1 MVGAVGRGTRSKS
14 GGAVPAVWGGDVL
27 AASQVRVC
35 SAEGVVGA
43 GFLVA
48 SDVVCTCAHVVAEAL
63 GVRED
68 IEDVAGAAVDLE
80 FPLLIGRPRA
90 RAVVVSWRRGGQD
103 VALLRLDGAV
113 DGARPVPLVDG
124 SSVWGHAFRAFGYPA
139 GADRG
144 VWASGALR
152 AGQGAGWVQME
163 VDGAGPRISQGFS
176 GAPVWDDA
184 QDGVVGMTIAA
195 HLGESTAYLLP
206 SAELVDEQVLRPRCP
221 FLGLEAFTEDDADVF
236 RGRDADT
243 ERVYA
248 AVRRR
253 TVTVLAGPSGCGKS
267 SLVRAGV
274 LPLLRRDGMAVT
286 ELRPVPDVPA
296 PAVLARALTSSL
308 EPELGEVERIVRAE
322 QLALLLETADDVPD
336 ELRARVLALKG
347 GADHVLFVDQLEEYA
362 AADPEAARELL
373 ALLTSLAGREGTSAL
388 RVVATARPDSLGVL
402 VTSGTSDVFSDA
414 VQFLAP
420 LAADDLD
427 QAVTGPVDAVA
438 GLWFEPGLPE
448 RIVADVGD
456 EPGRM
461 PLVQFALTEL
471 WNRRSRSMLTH
482 AAYGDLGGVAGALVG
497 YADDRYAELDV
508 RQQALAKRLFVQLAR
523 PREGGS
529 FARRPTRSAD
539 LAPELLA
546 VARQL
551 APGKLLVL
559 SRGPGGEGEE
569 IVDLAHEALTR
580 LWPLLRQ
587 WLEESRDFRQWQ
599 EQLRADQR
607 RWQFQGRDPSRL
619 LSGADLSE
627 ADRRLAAH
635 PADVSPEERDFVR
648 LSRRRS
654 RRGARLKRAA
664 VGALAL
670 LTVLAVVLALSTWQ
684 SLRKTEDQLRT
695 QAAELLAQAA
705 EETPGGEPATAL
717 QLALAAWNTRQTSKT
732 RDALMHQ
739 YARNQYLEDVH
750 PAVWRG
756 RILGMDATPD
766 ARTLMVMSA
775 PSRGD
780 RKTFTLVQGILG
792 RTIRTTEL
800 SGVPDGQFVSALS
813 PDGHYFATT
822 GPNGVRLWDLSR
834 PKNPVDLD
842 RGTNRIAKN
851 WRAKIDFSSD
861 SRRLL
866 LTMGDNSIPCY
877 NREAPC
883 VPPFAVAWNVP
894 TGIRLPVAA
903 ALVSGARVDEAA
915 FTTDPTAVALVVWKD
930 KYREVLLKDLAT
942 GRPLRRLGTV
952 PTALSDSV
960 PILRDG
966 GDAAVS
972 AAGRNMRI
980 QRTGRVPGP
989 QKAIKLPGES
999 ADATGRYDLEGSAD
1013 SGAVEDGG
1021 YAESAVTDVR
1031 TGQVFR
1037 TRLPTSGRA
1046 LAGYTG
1052 VAAAPREGGG
1062 LTVIVPVG
1070 KSLMIVRAEPSGVR
1084 RFQAGNGQNE
1094 VTAASPDRRYLAQAT
1109 GKALE
1114 ILDTSRKRLRTVRIP
1129 DAAANKTYGWAVSWT
1144 ADSKRVVLWDKGGSV
1159 YGSYAVPGLGGSVS
1173 LRNASKQSKGVDSVI
1188 GLSGSEV
1195 LVLTADGMLTRLDVA
1210 RGTVLTGPFLSH
1222 PGPNS
1227 DGPAADLF
1235 NSGQLLARPEHPGQ
1249 VAVVTRAGGTRG
1261 EIMLWDIRTPR
1272 KVTQLAGQPVSPPS
1286 ITNLIDTKLAFT
1298 TTGDHLAVVNTDGE
1312 VRVWDI
1318 DRRKQLPGRVS
1329 GSSRPQLIGFTP
1341 AGSLAMYVAE
1351 KGLLEIHDLS
1361 DDSSVT
1367 LAIADGISEE
1377 ITQATTQITPD
1388 GHLIVD
1394 NGRLRRRVDLRPE
1407 SQFRTLCAAA
1417 NRDYTKAER
1426 RLLPEGT
1433 PPKPPCS

>member
-1 MVGAVGRGTRSKS
+1 MS
-14 GGAVPAVWGGDVL
+14 AVWSGDVL
-27 AASQVRVC
+27 GASQVRVY

-43 GFLVA
+43 GFLVS

-63 GVRED
+63 GVPA
-68 IEDVAGAAVDLE
+68 DVEELAGAAVDLE
-80 FPLLIGRPRA
+80 FPLLAGRPHA
-90 RAVVVSWRRGGQD
+90 RAVVVSWRRGSQD

-113 DGARPVPLVDG
+113 DGARSVPLVDG
-124 SSVWGHAFRAFGYPA
+124 SSVWGHAFRTFGYPA

-144 VWASGALR
+144 VWASGTLR

-163 VDGAGPRISQGFS
+163 VDGPGPRVSRGFS
-176 GAPVWDDA
+176 GAPVWDNA

-221 FLGLEAFTEDDADVF
+221 FLGLEAFTEDHADVF

-253 TVTVLAGPSGCGKS
+253 TVTVVAGPSGCGKS

-274 LPLLRRDGMAVT
+274 LPLLRHDGASVT
-286 ELRPVPDVPA
+286 ELRPVPGVPA
-296 PAVLARALTSSL
+296 PAVLARALTGIL

-322 QLALLLETADDVPD
+322 QLARLLEAVDNVPD
-336 ELRARVLALKG
+336 ELRASVLALEG
-347 GADHVLFVDQLEEYA
+347 GADHVLFIDQLEEYA
-362 AADPEAARELL
+362 AADPEAARKLL
-373 ALLTSLAGREGTSAL
+373 GLLTSLAGRNGTSAL

-402 VTSGTSDVFSDA
+402 VTSGTSDVFSEA

-420 LAADDLD
+420 LAADGLN

-448 RIVADVGD
+448 RIVADAGD

-471 WNRRSRSMLTH
+471 WNRRTRSMLTH
-482 AAYGDLGGVAGALVG
+482 AAYDDLGGVAGALVG
-497 YADDRYAELDV
+497 YADNRYAELDV
-508 RQQALAKRLFVQLAR
+508 RQQVLAKRLFVQLAR

-529 FARRPTRSAD
+529 FSRRPTRSAD

-559 SRGPGGEGEE
+559 SRGPSGEGEE

-580 LWPLLRQ
+580 LWPHLRQ

-599 EQLRADQR
+599 EQLRADLC
-607 RWQFQGRDPSRL
+607 RWQSQGSEPSRL
-619 LSGADLSE
+619 LSGADLTE
-627 ADRRLAAH
+627 ADRRLAGH
-635 PADVSPEERDFVR
+635 PADVSPEEHDFVR
-648 LSRRRS
+648 QSRRHS
-654 RRGARLKRAA
+654 RRGARIKRAA
-664 VGALAL
+664 VTSLAL
-670 LTVLAVVLALSTWQ
+670 LTVLAVVLALSTWH

-695 QAAELLAQAA
+695 QAAGLLAQAA
-705 EETPGGEPATAL
+705 ENTPGGEPATAL
-717 QLALAAWNTRQTSKT
+717 QLALAAWNTRQTPKT

-739 YARNQYLEDVH
+739 YARNQYLVGVH
-750 PAVWRG
+750 PSVWRG

-775 PSRGD
+775 PSKGD

-792 RTIRTTEL
+792 GTIRTAVL
-800 SGVPDGQFVSALS
+800 GGVPTGQFASTLS
-813 PDGHYFATT
+813 PDGRYFAMA
-822 GPNGVRLWDLSR
+822 GSSGVRLWDLSR
-834 PKNPVDLD
+834 PKDPVDLD
-842 RGTNRIAKN
+842 RGTRRVAKN
-851 WRAKIDFSSD
+851 WRASMDFSSD

-883 VPPFAVAWNVP
+883 VPPFAVAWKVP
-894 TGIRLPVAA
+894 TGDRLPVAD
-903 ALVSGARVDEAA
+903 ALVSGARVNEVA
-915 FTTDPTAVALVVWKD
+915 FATDPTAVALVLWND
-930 KYREVLLKDLAT
+930 EYRRVVLKDLVT
-942 GRPLRRLGTV
+942 GRLLHRLGTV
-952 PTALSDSV
+952 PTALSASI

-972 AAGRNMRI
+972 AQGRNWRI

-989 QKAIKLPGES
+989 PKAIKLPGES
-999 ADATGRYDLEGSAD
+999 ADATGRYDLEGSAE
-1013 SGAVEDGG
+1013 SGAVENGG
-1021 YAESAVTDVR
+1021 YAESALTDVQ

-1046 LAGYTG
+1046 RAGYTN
-1052 VAAAPREGGG
+1052 VAAAPRQGDG
-1062 LTVIVPVG
+1062 LNVIVPVG
-1070 KSLMIVRAEPSGVR
+1070 NSLMVVRAEPSHDR
-1084 RFQAGNGQNE
+1084 RFQSDESQNGIS
-1094 VTAASPDRRYLAQAT
+1094 AASPDGRYVARAT

-1114 ILDTSRKRLRTVRIP
+1114 ILDTSRARLRTVRIP

-1159 YGSYAVPGLGGSVS
+1159 HSSYAVPSLRGSVS
-1173 LRNASKQSKGVDSVI
+1173 LRDASKQSKGVDSVI
-1188 GLSGSEV
+1188 GLSGSEI
-1195 LVLTADGMLTRLDVA
+1195 LVLTADGMLTRLDAA
-1210 RGTVLTGPFLSH
+1210 RGTVLSKPFLSH

-1235 NSGQLLARPEHPGQ
+1235 SSGQLLARPEHSGQ

-1272 KVTQLAGQPVSPPS
+1272 KVTQLAGQSVSPPGMTS
-1286 ITNLIDTKLAFT
+1286 LIDTKLAFT
-1298 TTGDHLAVVNTDGE
+1298 ATGDRLAVVNSDGE

-1318 DRRKQLPGRVS
+1318 KRRKPLPGRVS
-1329 GSSRPQLIGFTP
+1329 GLSGPQLIGFTP
-1341 AGSLAMYVAE
+1341 DGSLAVYVAE
-1351 KGLLEIHDLS
+1351 KKLLEIHDLAN
-1361 DDSSVT
+1361 DSSVT
-1367 LAIADGISEE
+1367 LATGEGIGEE
-1377 ITQATTQITPD
+1377 ITQATTRITPD

-1394 NGRLRRRVDLRPE
+1394 SGRQRRTFDLRPE
-1407 SQFRTLCAAA
+1407 SQFRTLCSAA
-1417 NRDYTKAER
+1417 NRDYTTAER
-1426 RLLPEGT
+1426 KLLPEGT